1 MSALLI
7 SCRYIVKHWQL
18 LAMQDG
24 YTDHRTE
31 IEAEPVDGVYLP
43 AFVGKYN
50 TRVIVEMATPLPTAE
65 AARNSLRDVLWGAHV
80 EQHINLMAHPLT
92 ATQEHAA

>member
-1 MSALLI
+1 M
-7 SCRYIVKHWQL
+7 KHVTRLRFVIQRWRE
-18 LAMQDG
+18 LAMRNG

-31 IEAEPVDGVYLP
+31 IEAEPVDGGYLP

-50 TRVIVEMATPLPTAE
+50 TRVIVEMATPLPTAK

-80 EQHINLMAHPLT
+80 EQRINLEAHPLT
-92 ATQEHAA
+92 ATEAHAA

>member
-1 MSALLI
+1 MKHVI
-7 SCRYIVKHWQL
+7 SLRFVIQRWRE

-31 IEAEPVDGVYLP
+31 IEAEPVDGGYLP

-50 TRVIVEMATPLPTAE
+50 TRVIVEMATPLPTVE

-80 EQHINLMAHPLT
+80 EQRINLMAHPLT
-92 ATQEHAA
+92 STQERAA